1 MFERF
6 TEKAIKV
13 IMLAQEEARRLDH
26 NFVGTEQILLG
37 LIGEGTGVAAK
48 VLKSMGVNLKDARIE
63 VEKIIGRGSGFVAV
77 DIPFT
82 PRAKRV
88 LELSL
93 QEARQLGHKYIG
105 TEHLLLGLIREGEG
119 VAARVLENLSV
130 DLSQVRTL
138 VIQMLGETVAEVAEE
153 EEFEPVVQ
161 SQNES
166 DLLIEIMGSP
176 SNSNPAPRPTKILE
190 GFLCNVPEDEELREQ
205 LEKHLKTLEREGMI
219 KSWHEGLVMPG
230 QEEESEIAYH
240 LDKAN
245 VILLLVSSDFIAS
258 DEVYENKIKEA
269 REKYESG
276 QACVIV
282 VILRACDWKNESLF
296 DNLPVLPKDAKP
308 VKSWTNP
315 DEAFESIAQGIRKEV
330 EQLRQRDER
339 GVNDTYEHLKKE
351 LAAKDWQ
358 KADEATKTL
367 MLKVSRREEAG
378 CLTPEDIENF
388 PLQDIRAIDKLWVK
402 NSDGRF
408 GLSVQKRILQKK
420 NYEDLIKDVG
430 WRMDDSWSEYENLN
444 FTLAAPK
451 GHFPYCGVHFWK
463 AVPRINPYRWKPPI
477 YQPPYRYPVN
487 YQQQQRQLDRILK
500 PRPFY
505 PQPTNYNRRGGGGEL
520 IVLGVIAA
528 VAGMAWAVDKVD
540 EKFFRE
546 ERQRQKQENE
556 IREKIEALLS
566 RLD

>member
-6 TEKAIKV
+6 TEKATKA
-13 IMLAQEEARRLDH
+13 IMLAQEEARRLGHDSL
-26 NFVGTEQILLG
+26 GTDNILLG
-37 LIGEGTGVAAK
+37 LIAEGTGVAAK
-48 VLKSMGVNLKDARIE
+48 VLKVMGVNLKTARIE
-63 VEKIIGRGSGFVAV
+63 VKKITGQKSGSVIEEFA
-77 DIPFT
+77 FT
-82 PRAKRV
+82 PRSKQV

-93 QEARQLGHKYIG
+93 AEAEQLGHNYIG
-105 TEHLLLGLIREGEG
+105 TEHLLLGLIRVDEG
-119 VAARVLENLSV
+119 VAATVLQNLGL
-130 DLSQVRTL
+130 DLSQVRVQ
-138 VIQMLGETVAEVAEE
+138 VIGMVDQMVAEVAEE
-153 EEFEPVVQ
+153 KELEPVVQ
-161 SQNES
+161 SQNET
-166 DLLIEIMGSP
+166 DILIEIMDAPSK
-176 SNSNPAPRPTKILE
+176 SNSASRPTKILE

-219 KSWHEGLVMPG
+219 KSWHQGLVMPG
-230 QEEESEIAYH
+230 QEEENEIAYH
-240 LDKAN
+240 LDRAN

-296 DNLPVLPKDAKP
+296 GNLPVLPKDAKP

-330 EQLRQRDER
+330 EELRQRDER

-358 KADEATKTL
+358 KADEATKDL
-367 MLKVSRREEAG
+367 MLKVSRRQEAG

-402 NSDGRF
+402 HSDGRF
-408 GLSVQKRILQKK
+408 GFSVQKRILQKK
-420 NYEDLIKDVG
+420 NYEDLIEDVG
-430 WRMDDSWSEYENLN
+430 WRMDDSWSEYKNLN

-463 AVPRINPYRWKPPI
+463 PVPRINPYRWKPPI
-477 YQPPYRYPVN
+477 YQPYRYPVN
-487 YQQQQRQLDRILK
+487 YPQQQRQLERSFK
-500 PRPFY
+500 PRPFDL
-505 PQPTNYNRRGGGGEL
+505 PSTNYRQRGGGGEL
-520 IVLGVIAA
+520 IVLGVMAA
-528 VAGMAWAVDKVD
+528 VAGIVWLADKVD
-540 EKFFRE
+540 EEFFRE

-566 RLD
+566 RID